1 MSPCVSGGQVESRG
15 SASSVRGMTRV
26 KFVLPDLYAA
36 LKRLELSRQVKIKVR
51 SVGQECPTH
60 TSNHGTHTHMAE
72 NGRNVLN
79 SLGN

>member
-1 MSPCVSGGQVESRG
+1 MPFGGPGGESWFGELR
-15 SASSVRGMTRV
+15 SRHDTSETCA
-26 KFVLPDLYAA
+26 LPDLYAA

-51 SVGQECPTH
+51 RVGKECPTH

-72 NGRNVLN
+72 NGRKVLN